1 MSQPV
6 PQGVTLPTPG
16 LGREQPEL
24 SSEEDIPTDADPAD
38 PAAHVDVP
46 PRPPA
51 PRK

>member
-6 PQGVTLPTPG
+6 PQGVTSPTPG
-16 LGREQPEL
+16 LGREEPEL

-38 PAAHVDVP
+38 PAAQVDVP
-46 PRPPA
+46 SGPPG